1 MEKIMSTEQMF
12 GEFEV
17 KVERSEC
24 ACRREFAKEFMGLD
38 LPCSVEDEADSTWK
52 EEELMEE
59 FLKEFRCCIDCP
71 FE

>member
-17 KVERSEC
+17 KIERNEC
-24 ACRREFAKEFMGLD
+24 ECKREFAKEFMGID
-38 LPCSVEDEADSTWK
+38 LPCTIDELDSLWK

-59 FLKEFRCCIDCP
+59 FLKEFECCIDCP